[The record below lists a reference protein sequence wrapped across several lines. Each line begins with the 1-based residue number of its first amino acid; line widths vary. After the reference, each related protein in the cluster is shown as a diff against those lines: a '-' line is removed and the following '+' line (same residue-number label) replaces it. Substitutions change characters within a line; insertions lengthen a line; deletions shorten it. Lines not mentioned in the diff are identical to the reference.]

1 MSVPRYVCTPQGPY
15 PVQPDDP
22 RIVGYESEVVVLF
35 TDHER
40 AVAEAVAAEREAC
53 AQVVEMQHIGAMDW
67 DYNSSQ
73 SYGDIR
79 HEAWQEAAA
88 AIRARGET

>member
-1 MSVPRYVCTPQGPY
+1 MSDVQRWGNGSWPEWNVPEEDGMY
-15 PVQPDDP
+15 
-22 RIVGYESEVVVLF
+22 VLF